1 MVSEAWKFVEEND
14 QVYYSIQFSEVPWKF
29 RKALFEAMIGWTNTS
44 TGWHKTS
51 GNQLFV
57 FSKAFRSQGEW
68 EEWAGK
74 FPIQISEKRYWGDK
88 VKVVIHGKKG
98 K

>member
-1 MVSEAWKFVEEND
+1 M
-14 QVYYSIQFSEVPWKF
+14 
-29 RKALFEAMIGWTNTS
+29 T
-44 TGWHKTS
+44 TGWHKNT

-57 FSKAFRSQGEW
+57 FSKAFHNQGEW
-68 EEWAGK
+68 EEWASK
-74 FPIQISEKRYWGDK
+74 FPLQISEKRYWGDK